1 MDIYEVIR
9 RPLITEK
16 STMLQGVGKYT
27 FEVAIDANK
36 QQIREAVEKAFN
48 VKVDTVN
55 TVTMK
60 GKIKRMGRNLGR
72 TKDWKK
78 AVVTLKSGEKI
89 EFFEG
94 V

>member
-16 STMLQGVGKYT
+16 STLLQGVGKYT

-48 VKVDTVN
+48 VKVDAVN

>member
-9 RPLITEK
+9 RPVITEK
-16 STMLQGVGKYT
+16 STTLQGVGKYT
-27 FEVAIDANK
+27 FEVAIDSNK

-48 VKVDTVN
+48 VRVDSVN
-55 TVTMK
+55 TVTVK
-60 GKIKRMGRNLGR
+60 GKVKRMGRSVGR
-72 TKDWKK
+72 TKDRKK